1 MRLRLYGGYSLKR
14 SLKDY
19 GWAVALAVMLMAFA
33 LSWQGVNPVNEA
45 EDHVAAPVARS
56 MGIAASPATVRC
68 LAGWTE
74 TTGTDPD
81 GQINLKVCTSVD
93 KRYVITVREG
103 QKPVGFDGGTGNFL
117 TDDETADF
125 LR

>member
-1 MRLRLYGGYSLKR
+1 MRIYGKWSVR
-14 SLKDY
+14 MAAEHY
-19 GWAVALAVMLMAFA
+19 GWLLAVAAMVAAMGLVAITN
-33 LSWQGVNPVNEA
+33 VNPVE
-45 EDHVAAPVARS
+45 EVASVPLGLVR
-56 MGIAASPATVRC
+56 SPATVRC

>member
-1 MRLRLYGGYSLKR
+1 MRLWGGWSFTR
-14 SLKDY
+14 AASSY
-19 GWAVALAVMLMAFA
+19 GWLLALVVAVFAFVLA
-33 LSWQGVNPVNEA
+33 WQGINPVNEA

-56 MGIAASPATVRC
+56 LGIAASPATVRC

-81 GQINLKVCTSVD
+81 GQINLKVCTSPD

-117 TDDETADF
+117 TDAETADF

>member
-1 MRLRLYGGYSLKR
+1 MGLRIYGKWSVR
-14 SLKDY
+14 MAAEHY
-19 GWAVALAVMLMAFA
+19 GWLLALAVMMLAFA
-33 LSWQGVNPVNEA
+33 LSWQGLNPVNEV

-56 MGIAASPATVRC
+56 LGIAASPATVRC

-117 TDDETADF
+117 TDAETADF